1 MFAGTVVVMGV
12 SGTGKTEVAS
22 LLATELGCAFIEA
35 DRLHSPGSVAK
46 MASGVGLTDADRW
59 PWLAAVAAAA
69 TAEPRQAVVACSALR
84 RAYRDFLREQLGATR
99 FVFLDGPPAVIRGR
113 LEARQGHFFKAE
125 MLDGQLSVLERPEA
139 DEDFVEA
146 DIRHSPERACA
157 HRRARALRCI
167 HGPEIGP
174 PQMAFAC
181 STSCLS
187 ARNQSRKPRT
197 FFWRKWSRGQTIHC
211 VTSRS
216 GGG

>member
-1 MFAGTVVVMGV
+1 MFAGTVLVMGV

-35 DRLHSPGSVAK
+35 DRLHSPGSVVK
-46 MASGVGLTDADRW
+46 MARGVGLTDADRW

-84 RAYRDFLREQLGATR
+84 RAYRDFLRERLGATR

-146 DIRHSPERACA
+146 DIRHSPSELVRIVV
-157 HRRARALRCI
+157 RALSDAS
-167 HGPEIGP
+167 
-174 PQMAFAC
+174 MA
-181 STSCLS
+181 
-187 ARNQSRKPRT
+187 PR
-197 FFWRKWSRGQTIHC
+197 
-211 VTSRS
+211 
-216 GGG
+216 